1 MHNMHKMS
9 IVHGD
14 AWKASKSPTAWRLP
28 GSLVRDTAWAKVLK
42 ILVWPRFYI
51 CRVVRELSSYG
62 KCAANF
68 HFTGL
73 GNFCQTVSNC
83 VLLFQFDDFDPW
95 PPSWPL
101 TSIWCSSCHFFGQN
115 KAFLLLANEQS
126 HFIKQRLLSY
136 ILYYIFLYELMMPA
150 LCGRSSP
157 IFSKLLLSYSP
168 V

>member
-1 MHNMHKMS
+1 MHNMS

-14 AWKASKSPTAWRLP
+14 AWKASKSPTEGRLP
-28 GSLVRDTAWAKVLK
+28 GSLVRDTAVAKVLK

-83 VLLFQFDDFDPW
+83 VILFQFDDFDPCA
-95 PPSWPL
+95 PELAPNQHLMLKLSL
-101 TSIWCSSCHFFGQN
+101 FRQKQSFSS
-115 KAFLLLANEQS
+115 S
-126 HFIKQRLLSY
+126 R
-136 ILYYIFLYELMMPA
+136 
-150 LCGRSSP
+150 
-157 IFSKLLLSYSP
+157 
-168 V
+168 

>member
-1 MHNMHKMS
+1 MHNMS

-14 AWKASKSPTAWRLP
+14 TWKASKSPTEGRLP
-28 GSLVRDTAWAKVLK
+28 GSLVRDTAVAKVLK

-83 VLLFQFDDFDPW
+83 VILFQFDDFDPCA
-95 PPSWPL
+95 PELAPNQHLMLKLSL
-101 TSIWCSSCHFFGQN
+101 FRQKQSFSS
-115 KAFLLLANEQS
+115 S
-126 HFIKQRLLSY
+126 R
-136 ILYYIFLYELMMPA
+136 
-150 LCGRSSP
+150 
-157 IFSKLLLSYSP
+157 
-168 V
+168 